1 MNNEIMSEEAFY
13 ELVDVLD
20 IVSGLTMYGR
30 KSLKY
35 WINKIVAENKRQ
47 QKQID
52 LMAKTINNAY
62 FSENDFW
69 SWFEKVF
76 GIKPDGDYKK
86 DIKQY
91 FERKATNDS

>member
-52 LMAKTINNAY
+52 LMAEIFYKRFKAELLLEY
-62 FSENDFW
+62 G
-69 SWFEKVF
+69 FES
-76 GIKPDGDYKK
+76 KK
-86 DIKQY
+86 EIKQY
-91 FERKATNDS
+91 FERKATNDG

>member
-52 LMAKTINNAY
+52 LMAEKINMT
-62 FSENDFW
+62 
-69 SWFEKVF
+69 
-76 GIKPDGDYKK
+76 KPTPCTRTNEISTSRVYMTK
-86 DIKQY
+86 DEIKQY
-91 FERKATNDS
+91 FERKVEDGRD